1 MVWIFPTSFF
11 LLSSKF
17 SLGKSDL
24 AKILISFEKILL
36 IENSQIAIV
45 VTSEI
50 TSHVHAGFQFIFSP
64 SLEKRRTAWPH
75 LAKGESDLWSCQ
87 AQRRF
92 TAWMPVLLTTVA
104 AAGGVERLLQ
114 DLPTLRHAGFT

>member
-1 MVWIFPTSFF
+1 MVWIFLTSFF

-64 SLEKRRTAWPH
+64 SLEKQELSCCPGQPGLTWLRGKVTCGAAR
-75 LAKGESDLWSCQ
+75 LKEDSQLGCLFFSLLWQ
-87 AQRRF
+87 QQ
-92 TAWMPVLLTTVA
+92 
-104 AAGGVERLLQ
+104 VEWRGYYKIF
-114 DLPTLRHAGFT
+114 LP